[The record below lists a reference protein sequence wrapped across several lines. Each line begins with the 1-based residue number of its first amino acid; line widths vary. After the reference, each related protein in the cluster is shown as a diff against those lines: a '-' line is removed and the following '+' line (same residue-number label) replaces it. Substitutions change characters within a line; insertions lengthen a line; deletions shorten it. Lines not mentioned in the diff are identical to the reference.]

1 MDTISTSVIGLGMM
15 GSALARALIGAGY
28 DVTVFNRSS
37 LKSTPFQGSA
47 QVASS
52 VEEACRI
59 SEVIFVCV
67 VNYEVSDALL
77 HTPEVEAALAGKLVV
92 QLTTGTPASAR
103 DGAAWAAR
111 CGTRY
116 LEGVIN
122 VFPPL
127 IGTAESEVIYSGPR
141 ELFDHYLP
149 VLKALGGQP
158 KFYSEQIGPYAAI
171 NLAGVALMAGCHAVL
186 YHSLAMLES
195 ESVPLGDLE
204 PNTMFLDWFVE
215 HAMQG
220 VGTASYPS
228 GNGSIKIWRD
238 ANEDVRRYVGEVGV
252 DPTFISFLLASL
264 RRSIELGHGDDDLPA
279 LYESFRPRASTSSDS
294 HVRD

>member
-1 MDTISTSVIGLGMM
+1 MM
-15 GSALARALIGAGY
+15 GSALAHALIAAGH

-37 LKSTPFQGSA
+37 QKCTPFQGIA
-47 QVASS
+47 RVASS
-52 VEEACRI
+52 VEEACGA

-77 HTPEVEAALAGKLVV
+77 RTPEVEASLAGKLVV

-103 DGAAWAAR
+103 DGAAWA
-111 CGTRY
+111 TRRGIQY

-122 VFPPL
+122 VYPPL

-149 VLKALGGQP
+149 VLVALGGQP
-158 KFYSEQIGPYAAI
+158 KFYGEQIGPYAAI

-195 ESVPLGDLE
+195 ESVPLQDLE
-204 PNTMFLDWFVE
+204 PSTIFLDWFVE
-215 HAMQG
+215 HAMHG
-220 VGTASYPS
+220 VDTASYPS
-228 GNGSIKIWRD
+228 GNGSMRIWRD
-238 ANEDVRRYVGEVGV
+238 ANEDVRRHVEEVGL
-252 DPTFISFLLASL
+252 DPTFISFLLSSMT
-264 RRSIELGHGDDDLPA
+264 RTIELGHGDDDLPA
-279 LYESFRPRASTSSDS
+279 LYEGFRPRPSTSPES
-294 HVRD
+294 HVRA